1 MTTLAKLEA
10 NRGNA
15 RRSTGPRT
23 AAGKAAVAANPI
35 RHGIFARLPVV
46 PGEDPAAWDAH
57 RAGILH
63 ALAPAG
69 LLEVTFAER
78 VALVLWRLARL
89 ARYEAATT
97 AAAVAD
103 AGLDVAAPIGML
115 LQPNADEVRVRLARQ
130 EVRAAREGLEAVA
143 AVAEF
148 VRVLPMS
155 PSETP
160 VQTELANEVLSWA
173 CGCVR
178 SAPLRQRESVHHTDA
193 AFRERL
199 GEVSGF
205 VGSAPSTT
213 SGATDAWT
221 VGRVARAVDIYAG
234 AAGVTGAAFRAT
246 LLAELGDRVSSLGR
260 ELARLEADAD
270 ALERRAEEGR
280 GRAADANLLSPEG
293 VAERVMK
300 YEKHLHGMLTST
312 MHELERMQVRRGGGG
327 VVPPAVAD
335 VNVTVTGGTA

>member
-10 NRGNA
+10 NRRNA
-15 RRSTGPRT
+15 RHSTGPRT
-23 AAGKAAVAANPI
+23 DAGKAVVAANPI

-46 PGEDPAAWDAH
+46 PGEDPAAWEAH
-57 RAGILH
+57 RAGILD
-63 ALAPAG
+63 ALAPIG
-69 LLEVTFAER
+69 LLEVTLAER
-78 VALVLWRLARL
+78 VALVLWRLGRL

-103 AGLDVAAPIGML
+103 AGLDVTSAPIAVV

-130 EVRAAREGLEAVA
+130 EARAARDSLDAVA

-148 VRVLPMS
+148 VRVLPDS
-155 PSETP
+155 PPATTVP
-160 VQTELANEVLSWA
+160 TELANEVLNWA

-178 SAPLRQRESVHHTDA
+178 SALLCTCSPIHHTDA
-193 AFRERL
+193 TFRERL
-199 GEVSGF
+199 GEVSGC
-205 VGSAPSTT
+205 VGSAT
-213 SGATDAWT
+213 GDVWT
-221 VGRVARAVDIYAG
+221 VGRVGCAIDIYAASG
-234 AAGVTGAAFRAT
+234 MTAAAFRAT

-280 GRAADANLLSPEG
+280 ARAADANLLSPEG

-312 MHELERMQVRRGGGG
+312 MHELERMQVRRVGGA
-327 VVPPAVAD
+327 VLTPAVAD
-335 VNVTVTGGTA
+335 VNVTVAAKPG